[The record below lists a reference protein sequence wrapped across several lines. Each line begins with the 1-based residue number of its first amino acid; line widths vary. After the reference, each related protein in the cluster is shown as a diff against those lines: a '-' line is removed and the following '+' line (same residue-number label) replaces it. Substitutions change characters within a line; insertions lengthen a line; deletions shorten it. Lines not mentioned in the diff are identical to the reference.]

1 MANNQNF
8 RVEMFK
14 QNNLRSPNE
23 FKSGSDFLTYFNTL
37 SYDHKFYIL
46 MCWKPEYMIDNSPR
60 VVPYVLLQ
68 FLRFDDDHADDLF
81 NKLNSMCDDFPSDLG
96 LEALYSVVLNTMSY
110 YYNPKDNDLMSNSK
124 F

>member
-37 SYDHKFYIL
+37 SYDHKFYI
-46 MCWKPEYMIDNSPR
+46 
-60 VVPYVLLQ
+60 
-68 FLRFDDDHADDLF
+68 FLKFTM
-81 NKLNSMCDDFPSDLG
+81 NYNFPSHG
-96 LEALYSVVLNTMSY
+96 NIRFI
-110 YYNPKDNDLMSNSK
+110 K
-124 F
+124 FNV